1 MNEELKKMMETTE
14 EFVTKDEIKEI
25 MHGAGQHAWYAI
37 QNHMC
42 DGDECLFPKFMEGVY
57 HVTNLD
63 YELAYCL
70 IRIQLKEAGKDEF
83 LDLLK
88 TVCDEDDFA
97 MWCFVESFNEVFNLM
112 LEDAEEDDME
122 ENTEEEMPPCKPA
135 VRITLEADGCVEL
148 ITAIQTLLDEL
159 CEERAVLSVKD
170 GETDE

>member
-1 MNEELKKMMETTE
+1 MKEELKKMMETTE
-14 EFVTKDEIKEI
+14 EFVSKDEIREI
-25 MHGAGQHAWYAI
+25 MHGAGRYAWCAV

-42 DGDECLFPKFMEGVY
+42 DGDECLFPKFIESVY
-57 HVTNLD
+57 HVSNLD

-70 IRIQLKEAGKDEF
+70 IRIQMKEAGENDF
-83 LDLLK
+83 LALLK

-112 LEDAEEDDME
+112 LEDEEEDDAT
-122 ENTEEEMPPCKPA
+122 ENTEEVPPCKPA